1 MSIWRSL
8 KLSEHFTLA
17 ELTASDTARRF
28 GLDNTPTPAIVRVL
42 RETAAN
48 METVR
53 AILCEEAGR
62 DIPVHIN
69 SCYRAPAVNKAVG
82 SGPKSSHIDGR
93 AVDCTAPA
101 FGTPLKVARAIE
113 KARRA
118 GRIDYDQL
126 IHEFG
131 GWVHIGFDP
140 RMRGQSLTIYSEGG
154 KPRTVAGLQAIR
166 GK

>member
-1 MSIWRSL
+1 M

-17 ELTASDTARRF
+17 EFTASDTARRF

-42 RETAAN
+42 RETAAS

-53 AILCEEAGR
+53 AILCDAAGR
-62 DIPVHIN
+62 DIPIIIN

-93 AVDCTAPA
+93 AVDCTAAA
-101 FGTPLKVARAIE
+101 FGSPLKVARAIE
-113 KARRA
+113 RAHRA
-118 GRIDYDQL
+118 GRIAYDQL

-140 RMRGQSLTIYSEGG
+140 RMRGQSLTIYSDRG
-154 KPRTVAGLQAIR
+154 KARTLPGLQAIP
-166 GK
+166 K